1 MVGFL
6 SFINGVLSTGMD
18 IDKWN
23 NRLDKWGNLGEG

>member
-1 MVGFL
+1 MFL
-6 SFINGVLSTGMD
+6 MKYGMD